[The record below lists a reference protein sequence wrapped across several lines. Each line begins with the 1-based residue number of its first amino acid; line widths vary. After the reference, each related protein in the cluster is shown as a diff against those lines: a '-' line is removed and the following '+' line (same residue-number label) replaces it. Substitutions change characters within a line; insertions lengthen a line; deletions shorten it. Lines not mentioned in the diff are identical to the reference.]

1 VLILGFLILRRGKLL
16 MTQIKLGINAGFAI
30 NRFPEPE
37 QWLAIVGE
45 ELGLRYVQFVADL
58 LNPFLP
64 ERIIENQIERLNE
77 NKQKYGVEIE
87 TTFTSAFT
95 RVNHLLHPDPEI
107 RQVWFDW
114 FKRFFKISSRLGAKG
129 SGSHFG
135 IMAVRDFNDSF
146 RKESITG
153 EGLRLW
159 QELSR
164 FAAEYGLE
172 YLLFEPMSVP
182 REMAATIDETG
193 RLLEQ
198 VNKDVAIPVKLC
210 LDVDH
215 GDISSANPADVD
227 PYAWLK
233 TLGYFSPVVH
243 IKQSLADKGSHRPF
257 TAEYNRQGI
266 IRPEKVVGAIEESG
280 IDEVTLL
287 LEISH
292 RERYPDECRV
302 LADLRESVAYWR
314 PWVRV

>member
-1 VLILGFLILRRGKLL
+1 MAK
-16 MTQIKLGINAGFAI
+16 IKLGINTGFAI

-37 QWLAIVGE
+37 GWLSIVGR
-45 ELGLRYVQFVADL
+45 ELGLKYVQFVADL

-64 ERIIENQIERLNE
+64 EKIIENQIERLNE
-77 NKQKYGVEIE
+77 GKQKYGVEVE

-114 FKRFFKISSRLGAKG
+114 FKRFFKISARLGAIG
-129 SGSHFG
+129 SGGHFG
-135 IMAVRDFNDSF
+135 IMSVRDFRDPA
-146 RKESITG
+146 RRELIIR
-153 EGLRLW
+153 EGIRLW

-164 FAAEYGLE
+164 FAAEDGLE

-193 RLLEQ
+193 RLLER
-198 VNKDVAIPVKLC
+198 VNEDMAIPMRLC

-215 GDISSANPADVD
+215 GDISSKNPADVD
-227 PYAWLK
+227 PYAWLR
-233 TLGYFSPVVH
+233 TLGRFSPVVH
-243 IKQSLADKGSHRPF
+243 IKQSLADKGGHWPF
-257 TAEYNRQGI
+257 TAEYNRRGI
-266 IRPEKVVGAIEESG
+266 VTPEKVIRAMEESG

-292 RERYPDECRV
+292 RERYPAEYKVVD
-302 LADLRESVAYWR
+302 DLKESVAYWR
-314 PWVRV
+314 RWVKL